1 MSFKKFLKHLS
12 FLLIILIVEQHI
24 LAQELMINWQK
35 AYGGERNEIAYASVE
50 TTDGGFMIVGSTS
63 SKNSFDVK
71 DSRGYEGAG
80 GIDFWI
86 IKTNSTGTIEW
97 SKTFG
102 GSKDD
107 IATSIVKTTNN
118 EYLIVGTTQS
128 TDGDANPSG
137 VNGGLILIRLKLN
150 GDIVSKRLFVGGTR
164 TNEPSFSSVNAFSKP
179 TLKVLEDGRIVLGA
193 TRSIGI
199 EPFSGLDFYLAM
211 LTPFGDTLWEKT
223 YGGGLE
229 DYMNDIIICSDGGL
243 LMVGSTFSSS
253 RDISG
258 AGNGFLDMFFVKAD
272 PSGKELWKK
281 GIGGTGL
288 DLVSS
293 ILEIG
298 NTKEY
303 LLVGESNSNNG
314 AIGLGSGEKDGIIL
328 RIDNSGNVLALKQF
342 GGVNNDGFYHIS
354 RGKDNLYYCVGTSE
368 SPQGNVKTKGPKTD
382 VWMMVL
388 EEKNLTGQYHK
399 LFGGADIDLA
409 RHVTFTTKGELFLSA
424 SSRSSDLDLN
434 TNRGQSDFWLVYL
447 ALPPPILFGR
457 FDAFLNDTQDIE
469 LLWITTYENNAQLIT
484 LEKSSDNK
492 TFFKL
497 SEENALGIS
506 NDTRAYK
513 FIDKK
518 PFLGK
523 NFYRIMYSD
532 KSGKSYSG
540 PIANFNFVPLAIE
553 PLEIGIKVYP
563 NPATDYLFI
572 ESDVDLNNITILN
585 LNGRK
590 IRTSAE
596 YRVEGKNKIVIL
608 EKLPSGVY
616 FVIMETNV
624 SKHTKK
630 IVIR

>member
-1 MSFKKFLKHLS
+1 
-12 FLLIILIVEQHI
+12 
-24 LAQELMINWQK
+24 MIKWQK

-50 TTDGGFMIVGSTS
+50 TTDGGFIIVGSTS

-86 IKTNSTGTIEW
+86 IKTNSSGTIEW

-150 GDIVSKRLFVGGTR
+150 GEIVSKRLFVGGTR

-199 EPFSGLDFYLAM
+199 EPFSGLDFYIAM

-229 DYMNDIIICSDGGL
+229 DYMSDIIVCSDGGL

-272 PSGKELWKK
+272 PSGRELWKK

-298 NTKEY
+298 TTKEY
-303 LLVGESNSNNG
+303 FLVGESSSNNG
-314 AIGLGSGEKDGIIL
+314 VIGLGAGEKDGVIL

-354 RGKDNLYYCVGTSE
+354 RGKDNLFYCSCCT
-368 SPQGNVKTKGPKTD
+368 
-382 VWMMVL
+382 
-388 EEKNLTGQYHK
+388 Y
-399 LFGGADIDLA
+399 I
-409 RHVTFTTKGELFLSA
+409 FLCFLK
-424 SSRSSDLDLN
+424 RS
-434 TNRGQSDFWLVYL
+434 
-447 ALPPPILFGR
+447 
-457 FDAFLNDTQDIE
+457 
-469 LLWITTYENNAQLIT
+469 
-484 LEKSSDNK
+484 K
-492 TFFKL
+492 
-497 SEENALGIS
+497 
-506 NDTRAYK
+506 
-513 FIDKK
+513 
-518 PFLGK
+518 
-523 NFYRIMYSD
+523 
-532 KSGKSYSG
+532 
-540 PIANFNFVPLAIE
+540 
-553 PLEIGIKVYP
+553 YP
-563 NPATDYLFI
+563 D
-572 ESDVDLNNITILN
+572 
-585 LNGRK
+585 
-590 IRTSAE
+590 
-596 YRVEGKNKIVIL
+596 
-608 EKLPSGVY
+608 
-616 FVIMETNV
+616 
-624 SKHTKK
+624 
-630 IVIR
+630 